1 MFSFVIMFLSRNTS
15 LTFDNVVYARFHST
29 AEYTFMIHH
38 RPLSATNWF
47 VRRRFRSRRI
57 FFQTSTRK
65 KRKRHIFVYDEQPYS
80 YFREKDSSSHLF
92 SEWQQGVEMKEE
104 RSFSLKA
111 GNKSYMR
118 VKFFISLRFISI
130 YFWILA
136 GTLENIIS

>member
-1 MFSFVIMFLSRNTS
+1 M
-15 LTFDNVVYARFHST
+15 YAADFGRE
-29 AEYTFMIHH
+29 EY
-38 RPLSATNWF
+38 
-47 VRRRFRSRRI
+47 
-57 FFQTSTRK
+57 FFKHQQE

-136 GTLENIIS
+136 ETLENIISYFLLLSIN

>member
-1 MFSFVIMFLSRNTS
+1 MLYMHVFIARLDILLWSIIDHCRQPTDL
-15 LTFDNVVYARFHST
+15 YAADFGRE
-29 AEYTFMIHH
+29 EY
-38 RPLSATNWF
+38 
-47 VRRRFRSRRI
+47 
-57 FFQTSTRK
+57 FFKHQQE

-130 YFWILA
+130 YFWILSE
-136 GTLENIIS
+136 TLENIISYFLLLFIHWYFNV

>member
-1 MFSFVIMFLSRNTS
+1 MLYMHVFIARLDILLWSIIDYCRQPTDL
-15 LTFDNVVYARFHST
+15 YAADFGRE
-29 AEYTFMIHH
+29 EY
-38 RPLSATNWF
+38 
-47 VRRRFRSRRI
+47 
-57 FFQTSTRK
+57 FFKHQQE
-65 KRKRHIFVYDEQPYS
+65 KRKRHIFVYDEQPYT

-118 VKFFISLRFISI
+118 VNFFISLRFISI

-136 GTLENIIS
+136 ETLDNIIS